1 MWWSVGGCDWR
12 WGKLMVTWAKAE
24 AEGIEVEGLDQ
35 YLGTGIKRLGQCR
48 DSPKH
53 PCLGTLASLEAVIH

>member
-1 MWWSVGGCDWR
+1 
-12 WGKLMVTWAKAE
+12 MVTWANAE

-35 YLGTGIKRLGQCR
+35 YLGAGIKRLGQCR
-48 DSPKH
+48 DSPKD